1 VTSDRILIVGCGRVG
16 AELATQL
23 ATQGHQV
30 TILDRTV
37 RSFRRLPD
45 HPNITKLEGMGFDP
59 DTLKE
64 AHIDDAYGLAAV
76 TSGDNTNILTAR
88 IAREVF
94 GVPNVVAR
102 IYDPRRAVV
111 YQRLG
116 ISTVATVTW
125 TTGQAIRRL
134 FPETTPTDWTDTT
147 GTVSVM
153 EVSLPTS
160 LAGVQLSTLNL
171 DNSIKFAALLRGSSA
186 RLIERELI
194 AQEGDRAIGYLH
206 RFPKGI
212 QIPMPCLWNTIL
224 STRH

>member
-1 VTSDRILIVGCGRVG
+1 MTSDRILVVGCGRVG

-30 TILDRTV
+30 TILDRTA
-37 RSFRRLPD
+37 RSFRRLAD

-59 DTLKE
+59 EILKE
-64 AHIDDAYGLAAV
+64 AHIEDAYGLAAV
-76 TSGDNTNILTAR
+76 TSGDNTNILSAR

-116 ISTVATVTW
+116 IATVATVTW

-134 FPETTPTDWTDTT
+134 FPENTPVDWTDQS
-147 GTVSVM
+147 GTVSLM
-153 EVSLPTS
+153 EVSLPSS
-160 LAGVQLSTLNL
+160 LAGVPLATLNVG
-171 DNSIKFAALLRGSSA
+171 NSVKFAALLRGSA
-186 RLIERELI
+186 TKLVERELI
-194 AQEGDRAIGYLH
+194 AQEGDRALVLVTAEGAAQL
-206 RFPKGI
+206 KE
-212 QIPMPCLWNTIL
+212 IL
-224 STRH
+224 TGGRA